1 MSESRSKSKLQKKDG
16 VAPLGPLALHHGGKL
31 DDVELAWRLVGQ
43 PGSPTVLAMGGISA
57 HRQTHSDVG
66 EAPGWWQGVV
76 GEGCALDT
84 TRLQVLS
91 FDYLGGWG
99 ESSAPTLDQ
108 AWPAISPFDQAEL
121 IARLLK
127 ALNISSLRAI
137 VGASYGGMVALA
149 FAQRFPEQVAEL
161 AVISAAER
169 THPMATAW
177 RSVQRNL
184 VRFALRHGKEA
195 EGLQLA
201 RALAMSTYR
210 SPEEFAQRF
219 SGPARFEQ
227 GIARFP
233 VEDYLLA
240 RGADYSTRYSAASF
254 LCLSQSIDL
263 HQVDASRI
271 SVPTRALAVIEDQ
284 LVPIDDMRRLC
295 AKLPNVQLREM
306 SSYYGH
312 DAFLKESDTLQDWL
326 QPLTG
331 DVT

>member
-1 MSESRSKSKLQKKDG
+1 MSASSSESKLQIKEG
-16 VAPLGPLALHHGGKL
+16 VAALGSLALHHGGEL
-31 DDVELAWRLVGQ
+31 HEIQLAWRLVGR
-43 PGSPTVLAMGGISA
+43 PSSPVVVAMGGISA
-57 HRQTHSDVG
+57 HRQTHAATG

-84 TRLQVLS
+84 RRLQILS
-91 FDYLGGWG
+91 FDYLGGSG
-99 ESSAPTLDQ
+99 QSSTPTSDTD
-108 AWPAISPFDQAEL
+108 WPAIAPFDQAEL
-121 IARLLK
+121 LARLLN
-127 ALNISSLRAI
+127 AMNIPALRAI

-149 FAQRFPEQVAEL
+149 FGQRFPEQVAEL

-184 VRFALRHGKEA
+184 VRFALRHHNEA

-271 SVPTRALAVIEDQ
+271 VVPTRALAVLEDQ
-284 LVPIDDMRRLC
+284 LVPLDDMRRLC
-295 AKLPNVQLREM
+295 GKMPSAQLREI
-306 SSYYGH
+306 SSHYGH
-312 DAFLKESDTLQDWL
+312 DAFLKEYATLQDWL
-326 QPLTG
+326 KPLTG
-331 DVT
+331 DVI

>member
-1 MSESRSKSKLQKKDG
+1 MSESSSKSKLQKTEG
-16 VAPLGPLALHHGGKL
+16 VAPLGPLALYHGGEL
-31 DDVELAWRLVGQ
+31 RDVKLAWRLVGP
-43 PGSPTVLAMGGISA
+43 PGAPVVVAMGGISA
-57 HRQTHSDVG
+57 HRETHTETREST
-66 EAPGWWQGVV
+66 GWWQGVV

-84 TRLQVLS
+84 TRLQILS
-91 FDYLGGWG
+91 LDYLGGSG
-99 ESSAPTLDQ
+99 ESSAPALGQD
-108 AWPAISPFDQAEL
+108 WPAISPFDQAEL
-121 IARLLK
+121 LARLLK
-127 ALNISSLRAI
+127 ETNVPSLRAI

-149 FAQRFPEQVAEL
+149 FAQRFPKQVAEL

-184 VRFALRHGKEA
+184 VRFALRHGQEA

-219 SGPARFEQ
+219 SGPPRFEQ

-263 HQVDASRI
+263 HQVDASSI

-295 AKLPNVQLREM
+295 ANLPSAQLREI
-306 SSYYGH
+306 SSHYGH
-312 DAFLKESDTLQDWL
+312 DAFLKEYDTLQDWL

-331 DVT
+331 DVS